1 MAPTEEAILS
11 NFLLPPSPL
20 PSIITLKAFTELF
33 PRAQQSSPHVRA
45 LYRDLQ
51 QQRARVVD
59 VVARNVAAEAK
70 RGNAQ
75 RRAVVRERRHAER
88 EDQDDEIGIENAVS
102 FDKAIVLFGWLTT
115 LSVIWTFVKFRLH

>member
-1 MAPTEEAILS
+1 
-11 NFLLPPSPL
+11 
-20 PSIITLKAFTELF
+20 
-33 PRAQQSSPHVRA
+33 
-45 LYRDLQ
+45 
-51 QQRARVVD
+51 VD